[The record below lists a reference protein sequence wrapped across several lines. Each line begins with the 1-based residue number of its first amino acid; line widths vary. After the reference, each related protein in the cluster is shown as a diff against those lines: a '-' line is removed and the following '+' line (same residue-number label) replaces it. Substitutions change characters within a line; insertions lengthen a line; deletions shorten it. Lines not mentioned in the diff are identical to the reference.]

1 MKKMKLLLL
10 LLALPLAMSAQGDSW
25 QTATPIESGKTV
37 QGTFSETVHEAW
49 YTFEVP
55 EEGAFHI
62 EARNRQFNFDWCQL
76 YVMQNGELT
85 SISTIDFADDDWK
98 VVKTDVYDA
107 AKGTFYIQ
115 LCLPLNNDADETF
128 TLSYKFTRCP
138 YANDAEPNDE
148 LGTGTLLPAGRTV
161 AGRLGYQDYS
171 TTDEGGSC
179 PEDIYDGYRLEV
191 PRDGDVTV
199 TLTASDDLTI
209 FEFEI
214 YGWNGEEFVG
224 RGEWVSDEDQNPE
237 SRVRR
242 LHIPDAGAGTY
253 YVHLLGGRGTFE
265 GQGGYTLRCDFT
277 PNYYP
282 NDAEPNDDYEHAQL
296 IKDGQKLTG
305 HLGYQRSDHTID
317 FVDIYR
323 MEVQNSL
330 SLIYEPDT
338 AHNVGLWYISLYR
351 QEDDGSLTSIDRRF
365 PDLAAA
371 RILQT
376 NLEPGTYFVELNMGV
391 GQGGDNDSRCG
402 GYSLTFG
409 EPVVAGDFPVRI
421 HYYGASATRLFIPT
435 PFDVTI
441 ENISDQPT
449 ESFFLAIPCSDDIMP
464 LYADLPCDTGVVRC
478 TMAELGGEEARCP
491 TFFCPGL
498 DPFESYTFTMYCCG
512 TQLTI
517 DDTPSP
523 SYQAPRRIV
532 GTGTV
537 IAVAT
542 YAGKK
547 VIDVVKDRTMTAF
560 SNWLYNTV
568 LPDAKITEIE
578 EATGR
583 SLEHLRKKKEEDN
596 IPLQTIQSVGGD
608 IRDELFDL
616 VPGLSDAYSA
626 ADVVS
631 KVGEVAPAIRTRF
644 FWEFGREKAIHDAL
658 KDFESVDAEVGADQV
673 VTSIDPN
680 EMVGP
685 AGYGDEHFIGQTQT
699 VQYRILFENKAE
711 ATAPAYRIRIT
722 DVLDEN
728 VFDVSS
734 VRFGST
740 SHDGIGYAW
749 RMSREGNILSWDI
762 EGIELPPNV
771 EAPEGEGYVTFTV
784 NLLPGLASG
793 TQLQNQATIIFDY
806 NEPIETNVY
815 VNTLDLEAP
824 TSQMLSAV
832 AYEGKVHINCEGY
845 DSLSGVARYKYYVS
859 RNGEEFEYFGES
871 FDSQYEY
878 VLPENSDATK
888 LRFFALATD
897 NVGNTQSLHSVATSM
912 ATDRWALATSLPLP
926 TSWLEAPP
934 MMDRCNAPTSTP
946 TVRWASATLSL
957 SPTSWLAQSNVSA
970 LCNSPL
976 QHLR

>member
-25 QTATPIESGKTV
+25 QTATLLESGKTV
-37 QGTFSETVHEAW
+37 QGTFSENVHEAW
-49 YTFEVP
+49 FKIEQP
-55 EEGAFHI
+55 EEGSIHI
-62 EARNRQFNFDWCQL
+62 EATLSEFHFDWCGF
-76 YVMQNGELT
+76 YCVSNGELVQLGNLNFKDDEWK
-85 SISTIDFADDDWK
+85 SADLDF
-98 VVKTDVYDA
+98 YDA
-107 AKGTFYIQ
+107 MSGTFYIQ
-115 LCLPLNNDADETF
+115 LACPATFVYDTSYTLNYRF
-128 TLSYKFTRCP
+128 TPCP

-161 AGRLGYQDYS
+161 TGRLGYRDYTS
-171 TTDEGGSC
+171 LDDSNNPTV
-179 PEDIYDGYRLEV
+179 EDQVDCYRLEV
-191 PRDGDVTV
+191 PRDGEVTV
-199 TLTASDDLTI
+199 MLTSSDDLYVYQ
-209 FEFEI
+209 FEV
-214 YGWNGEEFVG
+214 YGWNGEEYVG
-224 RGEWVSDEDQNPE
+224 RGEFVSDEDQNLE
-237 SRVRR
+237 NKVRHLR
-242 LHIPDAGAGTY
+242 IPDAGAGTY
-253 YVHLLGGRGTFE
+253 YVSVYGGRGSHDQE
-265 GQGGYTLRCDFT
+265 GEGGYALRCDFT

-305 HLGYQRSDHTID
+305 HLGYQRSDDTID

-351 QEDDGSLTSIDRRF
+351 QEDDGSLTFIDKRF

-517 DDTPSP
+517 DNTPSP

-596 IPLQTIQSVGGD
+596 IPLQTIQSVAGD
-608 IRDELFDL
+608 IRDELFDA

-658 KDFESVDAEVGADQV
+658 KDFESVDSEVGADQV

-793 TQLQNQATIIFDY
+793 SQLQNQATIIFDY

-897 NVGNTQSLHSVATSM
+897 NVGNTQLTPPSAISPVIAQRGDVNGDGQVGIGDIVAITNIM
-912 ATDRWALATSLPLP
+912 AGSTTDDGQMQRADL
-926 TSWLEAPP
+926 
-934 MMDRCNAPTSTP
+934 NADGQVGIGDIVAVTNIM
-946 TVRWASATLSL
+946 AGAE
-957 SPTSWLAQSNVSA
+957 
-970 LCNSPL
+970 
-976 QHLR
+976 